1 MLIVV
6 DAPGDIVNLKLCF
19 LKIDDFCED
28 NQSIYMVAAVK
39 NFPGS

>member
-19 LKIDDFCED
+19 LKNHDFCED
-28 NQSIYMVAAVK
+28 NQSIYMVAAVM
-39 NFPGS
+39 NISGS